1 MGINQIIE
9 MGRRSLRTFNAGLN
23 TVSQNISNAESE
35 GYHRRRITINSV
47 ATDSKGVIIGPP
59 GATDRLGG
67 AGVGSFERLRDRLFT
82 AMGRE
87 ATTGLGAGEEEARL
101 LDGVESVFGVG
112 TDGSLT
118 NVLNEF
124 WNGWS
129 DVADNPTDI
138 GTREA
143 LLRKAQ
149 NLTSTLNRVDQ
160 DLNRI
165 RGEAEAALGRNVAD
179 INDKLNR
186 IAELNERINTSNNS
200 GSPNYSAQDER
211 DQLVKDIAEYVP
223 VKVLEDQQD
232 GYQVTVNGLSVV
244 QGTNVVELDVQ
255 DGPTPPNPPD
265 KLVFFE
271 GTNKT
276 FQPAPNR
283 RGDGKLGAQL
293 RVLNDSLRAVQSD
306 LDTVASD
313 IVNQVNT
320 IHSNGYDLNGVVGGT
335 FFDPANTTAGDIS
348 LSDDLRDPDGPG
360 PQPVGPTL
368 LPERIAAAAEDP
380 ASPGT
385 SDGPG
390 NSDQALAIFDLRE
403 PIENETIRI
412 ISDVGNQL
420 DEAQKT
426 SSAQSGVLAQVDA
439 MASGTAGVSIDEELT
454 RMIEYQ
460 QSFAASSR
468 IIQTAQQ
475 MMDTLLAI

>member
-9 MGRRSLRTFNAGLN
+9 IGRRSLRTFNAGMN
-23 TVSQNISNAESE
+23 TVSQNIANAESE

-47 ATDSKGVIIGPP
+47 ATDAQGVVIGPP

-87 ATTGLGAGEEEARL
+87 ASTGLGAGEEEARL
-101 LDGVESVFGVG
+101 LDGVESVFGAG
-112 TDGSLT
+112 TEGSLT
-118 NVLNEF
+118 NVLSEF

-149 NLTSTLNRVDQ
+149 NLTSTLNRVDS

-165 RGEAEAALGRNVAD
+165 RTEAEDTLARTVD
-179 INDKLNR
+179 DVNDKLNR
-186 IAELNERINTSNNS
+186 IAELNGRIEKSRNS
-200 GSPNYSAQDER
+200 GSPNYSAEDER
-211 DQLVKDIAEYVP
+211 DQLVKEVAENVP
-223 VKVLEDQQD
+223 VKVLEDQQN
-232 GYQVTVNGLSVV
+232 GYQVTVNGMSVV

-255 DGPTPPNPPD
+255 NGTPPPNPPD
-265 KLVFFE
+265 KLVYFQ

-283 RGDGKLGAQL
+283 RGDGKVGALL
-293 RVLNDSLRAVQSD
+293 RTLNDTLRGVQGD
-306 LDTVASD
+306 IDTLTND
-313 IVNQVNT
+313 IVTQVNG
-320 IHSNGYDLNGVVGGT
+320 IHTNGYDLNDVQGGN
-335 FFDPANTTAGDIS
+335 FFDAAGTTAGTIA

-360 PQPVGPTL
+360 PQPVGAAL

-380 ASPGT
+380 ATPGV

-390 NSDQALAIFDLRE
+390 NSDQALSIFDLRE
-403 PIENETIRI
+403 ALENEAIRI
-412 ISDVGNQL
+412 VSDVGNQL

-439 MASGTAGVSIDEELT
+439 MESGTSGVSIDEELT

>member
-9 MGRRSLRTFNAGLN
+9 MGRRSLRTFDAGMN
-23 TVSQNISNAESE
+23 TVSQNIANAESE

-47 ATDSKGVIIGPP
+47 ATDSRGVVIGPP

-87 ATTGLGAGEEEARL
+87 ASTGLGAGEEEARL

-112 TDGSLT
+112 TEGSLS
-118 NVLNEF
+118 NVLSGF

-129 DVADNPTDI
+129 DLADNPTDI

-149 NLTSTLNRVDQ
+149 NLTSTLNRVDS

-165 RGEAEAALGRNVAD
+165 RNEAAGTLGRSVD
-179 INDKLNR
+179 DVNDKLNR
-186 IAELNERINTSNNS
+186 IAELNERIQKSRNN
-200 GSPNYSAQDER
+200 GSPNYSAEDER
-211 DQLVKDIAEYVP
+211 DQLVKDVAEYVP
-223 VKVLEDQQD
+223 VKVLENQND
-232 GYQVTVNGLSVV
+232 GYQVTVNGMSVV
-244 QGTNVVELDVQ
+244 QGTNVVELDLQ
-255 DGPTPPNPPD
+255 NGTTPPNPPD
-265 KLVFFE
+265 KLVYFE

-283 RGDGKLGAQL
+283 RGDGKIGALL
-293 RVLNDSLRAVQSD
+293 RTLNDTLRGVQSD
-306 LDTVASD
+306 LDTLSGD
-313 IVNQVNT
+313 IVTQVNG
-320 IHSNGYDLNGVVGGT
+320 IHSNGYDLNGVQGGT

-360 PQPVGPTL
+360 PQPVGPAL

-380 ASPGT
+380 ATPGT

-390 NSDQALAIFDLRE
+390 NSDQALSIFDLRE
-403 PIENETIRI
+403 TLENEAIRI
-412 ISDVGNQL
+412 VSDVGNQL

-439 MASGTAGVSIDEELT
+439 MESGVSGVSIDEELT
-454 RMIEYQ
+454 KMIEYQ

>member
-1 MGINQIIE
+1 
-9 MGRRSLRTFNAGLN
+9 
-23 TVSQNISNAESE
+23 
-35 GYHRRRITINSV
+35 
-47 ATDSKGVIIGPP
+47 
-59 GATDRLGG
+59 
-67 AGVGSFERLRDRLFT
+67 
-82 AMGRE
+82 
-87 ATTGLGAGEEEARL
+87 
-101 LDGVESVFGVG
+101 
-112 TDGSLT
+112 
-118 NVLNEF
+118 
-124 WNGWS
+124 
-129 DVADNPTDI
+129 
-138 GTREA
+138 
-143 LLRKAQ
+143 
-149 NLTSTLNRVDQ
+149 
-160 DLNRI
+160 
-165 RGEAEAALGRNVAD
+165 
-179 INDKLNR
+179 
-186 IAELNERINTSNNS
+186 
-200 GSPNYSAQDER
+200 
-211 DQLVKDIAEYVP
+211 
-223 VKVLEDQQD
+223 
-232 GYQVTVNGLSVV
+232 VTVNGLSVV

-255 DGPTPPNPPD
+255 NSATPPNPPD

-293 RVLNDSLRAVQSD
+293 RVLNDSLRAVQGD

-320 IHSNGYDLNGVVGGT
+320 IHSNGYDLNGVAGGN

-360 PQPVGPTL
+360 PQPAGATL

-380 ASPGT
+380 ANPGT

-412 ISDVGNQL
+412 VSDVGNQL

-439 MASGTAGVSIDEELT
+439 MASGTSGVSIDEELT